1 MKIEDVNLKFQ
12 GFDPSELMSTYL
24 ETILRAVHE
33 ESPYGSTVKATF
45 TRTNDA
51 IVGVLNITSVATS
64 FVAKTTG
71 NGLKRVGEELVQQ
84 IRGQIDK
91 WKQVRFQL
99 EA

>member
-1 MKIEDVNLKFQ
+1 MKSEDVDLKFQ

-33 ESPYGSTVKATF
+33 ESPYGSSIRATF
-45 TRTNDA
+45 TRTNDV
-51 IVGVLNITSVATS
+51 IVGVLHITSAATS
-64 FVAKTTG
+64 FVANTTG
-71 NGLKRVGEELVQQ
+71 NGLKRVGEELVLQ